1 MPVAPAASTFIAES
15 GLEIKVCIGSY
26 KLFFVPDTEDFFA
39 RRLTVEDEE
48 ARRVLVEAA
57 SKEGKEKVE
66 AWVDEKLGLAP
77 PAAPAPAA
85 VIEGGEM
92 EEEEEKE
99 KKVEEEEEVV
109 VVAPAASAQEAAIV
123 EPVVVAA
130 APAPVVA

>member
-1 MPVAPAASTFIAES
+1 MRSIPVAPAPSTFIAES

-26 KLFFVPDTEDFFA
+26 KLFFVPDTEDFFS

-48 ARRVLVEAA
+48 ARKVLIETA

-77 PAAPAPAA
+77 PAAAPAA
-85 VIEGGEM
+85 AAPAVVEGGE
-92 EEEEEKE
+92 E
-99 KKVEEEEEVV
+99 KKAVVEE
-109 VVAPAASAQEAAIV
+109 VVAPAAEAVV
-123 EPVVVAA
+123 EPVAPA